1 MGDVHEDPL
10 AELALRLR
18 TLRAQRGLQM
28 GGLQQR
34 TRLGR
39 TTISQA
45 LNGQV
50 VPSEATLMALAK
62 AMGTGVEPLLALREA
77 AARVPQ
83 VYQGSPRRVTRR
95 PVGPRVQPSFEERY
109 LSYVTERHSQLTVVG
124 LDLSRPERARWPL
137 DAAYLSLELAE
148 RAEDWPAGSEESNR
162 PSVVVKRAEHAL
174 ADCRRVLL
182 RGLAG
187 SGKTTL
193 LQWLAVATARDELP
207 AELADW
213 RGQIPFT
220 LPLRTLVRR
229 GPLPEPQDFLSAVG
243 TPLAASQ
250 PEGWADAVLARGEAL
265 VLVDGIDEV
274 PQEHRGATRDWLERL
289 LAAYEDARFV
299 VTTRPSAVPEG
310 WLASSR
316 FTELS
321 VRPMSAADIG
331 LFVGRWHTAA
341 RHSAATDAERSQL
354 HDLEAALQVTV
365 RAQRDLAQLSSTPLM
380 CALICALHRDR
391 RGHLPHS
398 RMELYE
404 AALSMLLVRRD
415 LERSIDVPEGIQLT
429 EHQSIQLLQRLAY
442 WLIRNRQTEM
452 DRATAMA
459 LVDDAL
465 PAMPTVAEQG
475 TADQVLTHLVGRSG
489 LLRKPTM
496 DTIDFV
502 HRTFQDYL
510 GAKAAIEA
518 HDFPL
523 LVNNAH
529 DDQWEDVIRMA
540 VAHARPVESADLL
553 RRLIERG
560 DAENEHRPRLHLLAA
575 ASMHYA
581 TEVAPDTRHKVTARA
596 AALMPPRTIQEAN
609 TLSALGPGILDL
621 LPPTADGLP
630 EDEIIAVFRTA
641 AAMGGDQAY
650 AYLQH
655 FVPTVAP
662 SVPRH
667 ELMLGWTNFEAAD
680 YARDILRLVRDRLHV
695 TVRTRAQFD
704 ALPLLTPIELISF
717 ELALTPSEILEHLSP
732 EHTTSLSLRPME
744 EPSLHS
750 LSFVRSLAA
759 LRSLALGPSTPVDG
773 LHHLAGLPL
782 QELNLLDL
790 PEGFS
795 FQALNNLPQL
805 RELLLYTVLP
815 WRTLHT
821 LPASPTL
828 TRLWLGGQIEA
839 SITGIAQWAMLE
851 DVVVNHVM
859 DAVEWAELAEL
870 PQLTSLQVTDADFAN
885 APLMA
890 TVNRLVLSVSRSDIR
905 LDLIPDQFPNLEQL
919 WINALADV
927 AYDLAPLQSLMNVE
941 IRLYNADRIS
951 LTGLEGFAPE
961 RFTLFPRPRPIQ
973 T

>member
-34 TRLGR
+34 TGLGR
-39 TTISQA
+39 TTVSQA

-50 VPSEATLMALAK
+50 VPSEATLVALAK
-62 AMGTGVEPLLALREA
+62 ALGADVEPLLALREA
-77 AARVPQ
+77 AVRQPDASPVRV
-83 VYQGSPRRVTRR
+83 VRR
-95 PVGPRVQPSFEERY
+95 PVRPKVEPSFEERY
-109 LSYVTERHSQLTVVG
+109 LNYVAERHSQLTVVG

-148 RAEDWPAGSEESNR
+148 RPEGWPASGEEADR
-162 PSVVVKRAEHAL
+162 PPVMVKRAESAL
-174 ADCRRVLL
+174 AGCRRVLL

-207 AELADW
+207 EELAGW
-213 RGQIPFT
+213 RGQIPFV

-229 GPLPEPQDFLSAVG
+229 GPLPGPHEFLSSVG

-250 PEGWADAVLARGEAL
+250 PEGWADGVLARGEAL

-274 PQEHRGATRDWLERL
+274 PQEQRGATRDWLEQL
-289 LAAYEDARFV
+289 LAAYQEAHFV

-321 VRPMSAADIG
+321 VRPMSTADIG
-331 LFVGRWHTAA
+331 VFVGRWHTAA
-341 RHSAATDAERSQL
+341 RHSAATAAERAQL

-452 DRATAMA
+452 DRATALA
-459 LVDDAL
+459 LVSDTL
-465 PAMPTVAEQG
+465 PAMQAVAEQG
-475 TADQVLTHLVGRSG
+475 TANQVLTHLVGRSG
-489 LLRKPTM
+489 LLRQPTM
-496 DTIDFV
+496 ETIDFI

-540 VAHARPVESADLL
+540 VAHARPAESADLL
-553 RRLIERG
+553 RRLVKRG
-560 DAENEHRPRLHLLAA
+560 DTESEHRSRLHLLAA
-575 ASMHYA
+575 ASLQYA
-581 TEVAPDTRHKVTARA
+581 TEIDPDARRLVEQRARH
-596 AALMPPRTIQEAN
+596 LMPPRSQEEAEE
-609 TLSALGPGILDL
+609 LEPF
-621 LPPTADGLP
+621 PT
-630 EDEIIAVFRTA
+630 
-641 AAMGGDQAY
+641 
-650 AYLQH
+650 
-655 FVPTVAP
+655 
-662 SVPRH
+662 
-667 ELMLGWTNFEAAD
+667 
-680 YARDILRLVRDRLHV
+680 
-695 TVRTRAQFD
+695 
-704 ALPLLTPIELISF
+704 
-717 ELALTPSEILEHLSP
+717 
-732 EHTTSLSLRPME
+732 
-744 EPSLHS
+744 
-750 LSFVRSLAA
+750 
-759 LRSLALGPSTPVDG
+759 
-773 LHHLAGLPL
+773 
-782 QELNLLDL
+782 
-790 PEGFS
+790 
-795 FQALNNLPQL
+795 
-805 RELLLYTVLP
+805 
-815 WRTLHT
+815 WR
-821 LPASPTL
+821 
-828 TRLWLGGQIEA
+828 
-839 SITGIAQWAMLE
+839 
-851 DVVVNHVM
+851 
-859 DAVEWAELAEL
+859 
-870 PQLTSLQVTDADFAN
+870 
-885 APLMA
+885 
-890 TVNRLVLSVSRSDIR
+890 
-905 LDLIPDQFPNLEQL
+905 
-919 WINALADV
+919 
-927 AYDLAPLQSLMNVE
+927 
-941 IRLYNADRIS
+941 
-951 LTGLEGFAPE
+951 
-961 RFTLFPRPRPIQ
+961 
-973 T
+973 

>member
-34 TRLGR
+34 TGLGR
-39 TTISQA
+39 TTVSQA

-50 VPSEATLMALAK
+50 VPSEATLVALAK
-62 AMGTGVEPLLALREA
+62 ALGADVEPMLTLRAA
-77 AARVPQ
+77 AARLPQ
-83 VYQGSPRRVTRR
+83 VREALPRRVARR
-95 PVGPRVQPSFEERY
+95 SVRPTVQPSFEERY
-109 LSYVTERHSQLTVVG
+109 LSYVVERHSQLTVVG
-124 LDLSRPERARWPL
+124 LDLSRPDHAHWPL

-148 RAEDWPAGSEESNR
+148 QPEGWPADSEESDR
-162 PSVVVKRAEHAL
+162 PSLVVKRAEKAL
-174 ADCRRVLL
+174 ANCRRVLL

-207 AELADW
+207 EELADW
-213 RGQIPFT
+213 RGRIPFV

-229 GPLPEPQDFLSAVG
+229 GPLPEPHDFLSAVG

-274 PQEHRGATRDWLERL
+274 PQKHRGATRDWLERL
-289 LAAYEDARFV
+289 LAAYKDAHFV

-310 WLASSR
+310 WLASSH

-321 VRPMSAADIG
+321 VRPMSATDTGI
-331 LFVGRWHTAA
+331 FVHRWHTAA
-341 RHSAATDAERSQL
+341 RHNAATDAERSQL
-354 HDLEAALQVTV
+354 HDLEATLQVTV

-442 WLIRNRQTEM
+442 WLIRNRQTET
-452 DRATAMA
+452 DRATALA

-465 PAMPTVAEQG
+465 PAMQAVAEQG

-489 LLRKPTM
+489 LLRQPTA

-540 VAHARPVESADLL
+540 VAHARPAESADLL
-553 RRLIERG
+553 RRLVERG
-560 DAENEHRPRLHLLAA
+560 DTEGEHRSRLHLLAA
-575 ASMHYA
+575 ASLYYA
-581 TEVAPDTRHKVTARA
+581 TEIEPATRRLVEQRARV
-596 AALMPPRTIQEAN
+596 LMPPRSQEEAQE
-609 TLSALGPGILDL
+609 LAALGPGILDL
-621 LPPTADGLP
+621 LPGP
-630 EDEIIAVFRTA
+630 EDLEDDEVGPVVETA
-641 AAMGGDQAY
+641 AAIGGDQAY
-650 AYLQH
+650 AFLCRFLQSLPH
-655 FVPTVAP
+655 DSAP
-662 SVPRH
+662 FAVSR
-667 ELMLGWTNFEAAD
+667 GWEHFEAD
-680 YARDILRLVRDRLHV
+680 QYACDIL
-695 TVRTRAQFD
+695 
-704 ALPLLTPIELISF
+704 LPLLGQDRLSLNVHTHDQRNALRLLKPITDIEF
-717 ELALTPSEILEHLSP
+717 QGDFTENEIIEHLSP
-732 EHTTSLSLRPME
+732 EYTHTLRISSGHLLTDLKFIRKLPALKKLTLAECTQLTHVEDLAGIPLTNLTLINLPSQSSFDGLSSLPELTNLSLYTNLPVASLSDVPAPEGLTSLD
-744 EPSLHS
+744 
-750 LSFVRSLAA
+750 
-759 LRSLALGPSTPVDG
+759 LGWTNARLTGISRWQQ
-773 LHHLAGLPL
+773 L
-782 QELNLLDL
+782 QELAISTALDN
-790 PEGFS
+790 EEW
-795 FQALNNLPQL
+795 QEVA
-805 RELLLYTVLP
+805 
-815 WRTLHT
+815 T
-821 LPASPTL
+821 LP
-828 TRLWLGGQIEA
+828 
-839 SITGIAQWAMLE
+839 
-851 DVVVNHVM
+851 H
-859 DAVEWAELAEL
+859 LAEL
-870 PQLTSLQVTDADFAN
+870 CISGNLLPPNAIPMHNVTY
-885 APLMA
+885 L
-890 TVNRLVLSVSRSDIR
+890 RLLHNSEAQT
-905 LDLIPDQFPNLEQL
+905 DLIPELFPNLERFF
-919 WINALADV
+919 INCQEAHTADIT
-927 AYDLAPLQSLMNVE
+927 PLN
-941 IRLYNADRIS
+941 RIKGLQVS
-951 LTGLEGFAPE
+951 ISYASNIIGLEK
-961 RFTLFPRPRPIQ
+961 FTPDAVSLYPRPR
-973 T
+973 TASV

>member
-18 TLRAQRGLQM
+18 TLRAQRGLQI

-34 TRLGR
+34 TGLGR
-39 TTISQA
+39 TTLSQA
-45 LNGQV
+45 LNGRM
-50 VPSEATLMALAK
+50 VPSEATLVALVK
-62 AMGTGVEPLLALREA
+62 ALGADVKPMLALREA
-77 AARVPQ
+77 AVRQPDVSPVRV
-83 VYQGSPRRVTRR
+83 VRR
-95 PVGPRVQPSFEERY
+95 PVRPKVEPSFVERY
-109 LSYVTERHSQLTVVG
+109 LNYVAERHSQLTVVG

-148 RAEDWPAGSEESNR
+148 RPEGWPAGGEEADR
-162 PSVVVKRAEHAL
+162 PPVMVKRAESAL

-207 AELADW
+207 EELAGW
-213 RGQIPFT
+213 RGQIPFV

-229 GPLPEPQDFLSAVG
+229 GPLPGPHDFLSAVG

-250 PEGWADAVLARGEAL
+250 PEGWADGVLARGEAL

-274 PQEHRGATRDWLERL
+274 PQEQRGATRDWLEQL
-289 LAAYEDARFV
+289 LAAYREAHFV

-321 VRPMSAADIG
+321 VRPMSTADIG
-331 LFVGRWHTAA
+331 VFVGRWHTAA
-341 RHSAATDAERSQL
+341 RHSTATEAERAQL

-452 DRATAMA
+452 DRATALA
-459 LVDDAL
+459 LVSDAL
-465 PAMPTVAEQG
+465 PAMQAVAEQG

-489 LLRKPTM
+489 LLRQPTM
-496 DTIDFV
+496 DAFDFI

-540 VAHARPVESADLL
+540 VAHARPAESADLL
-553 RRLIERG
+553 RRLVKRG
-560 DAENEHRPRLHLLAA
+560 DAESEHRSRLHLLAA
-575 ASMHYA
+575 ASLQYA
-581 TEVAPDTRHKVTARA
+581 TEIDPDARRLVEQRARH
-596 AALMPPRTIQEAN
+596 LMPPRSQEEAEE
-609 TLSALGPGILDL
+609 LAALGPGILDL
-621 LPPTADGLP
+621 LPGPQSLEG
-630 EDEIIAVFRTA
+630 DEVGPVIRTA
-641 AAMGGDQAY
+641 AAIGGDHGYAFLQRFAQALP
-650 AYLQH
+650 ADT
-655 FVPTVAP
+655 PP
-662 SVPRH
+662 SSIVG
-667 ELMLGWTNFEAAD
+667 GWENFEAD
-680 YARDILRLVRDRLHV
+680 EYARDILRPFKDHLSLDVNTPDQRNALRLLEPNFNVTFRDEF
-695 TVRTRAQFD
+695 TA
-704 ALPLLTPIELISF
+704 E
-717 ELALTPSEILEHLSP
+717 EIIEHLSP
-732 EHTTSLSLRPME
+732 EHTHTLRIYSGKSLTDLR
-744 EPSLHS
+744 
-750 LSFVRSLAA
+750 FVRQLPALAE
-759 LRSLALGPSTPVDG
+759 LALAECSQLTHIDD
-773 LHHLAGLPL
+773 LAGLQLSRLSLL
-782 QELNLLDL
+782 QFPDEISFDALASLWDLTELALYTRLPWDSLEDMPAPLDL
-790 PEGFS
+790 T
-795 FQALNNLPQL
+795 ALRLARWIDTPL
-805 RELLLYTVLP
+805 RGVSK
-815 WRTLHT
+815 WQH
-821 LPASPTL
+821 
-828 TRLWLGGQIEA
+828 
-839 SITGIAQWAMLE
+839 LE
-851 DVVVNHVM
+851 DLVINSTPTP
-859 DAVEWAELAEL
+859 AEWREVASL
-870 PQLTSLQVTDADFAN
+870 PQLTDLYISQYDLAQAPPMHGVKHLQLSPTDSDAQ
-885 APLMA
+885 LE
-890 TVNRLVLSVSRSDIR
+890 LVPEV
-905 LDLIPDQFPNLEQL
+905 FPNLETIF
-919 WINALADV
+919 INCRASLPDITDITPLKRSTAL
-927 AYDLAPLQSLMNVE
+927 Q
-941 IRLYNADRIS
+941 IS
-951 LTGLEGFAPE
+951 LHYAKSVVGIEE
-961 RFTLFPRPRPIQ
+961 FTSGTVHLYPRPR
-973 T
+973 TTDT